1 MTSGS
6 SASHH
11 GRFLSANR
19 LYLLLVL
26 CALVGIL
33 LPLLPRFMHEAELGH
48 PSWHA
53 FLEGRPGLARVLEE
67 HPTLDV
73 SRLFPLIEKLPWE
86 APKELA
92 SLRYYR
98 NFVYWTGGYL
108 VLILLF
114 GRRIRGGLEAS
125 LSWVRTEDEHRRAR
139 RTVFACVCLLVYC
152 FLTRTPVGFWIP
164 QGIGGWTY
172 EGLRSRLKEE
182 LTPEMQSA
190 PRPTARQLEAL
201 EGCIRPSRAMHL
213 PRAGYLTGIGMLL
226 HYSGG
231 ELLPGTY
238 GLLELPKAQYVFGTR
253 YGEIQRSEVFGA
265 IVRDTLSY
273 RRRGMR
279 FLLPLSIGYPN
290 HTAYKLPDY
299 SGHPE
304 PETLER
310 ISFWD
315 IALRIGEEGTAEV
328 ETAALRYGFDV

>member
-1 MTSGS
+1 MTSGPS
-6 SASHH
+6 PSHR
-11 GRFLSANR
+11 GRFLTANR

-26 CALVGIL
+26 CALVGAL
-33 LPLLPRFMHEAELGH
+33 LPLLSRFMHEAELGH

-67 HPTLDV
+67 YPALDA
-73 SRLFPLIEKLPWE
+73 SRLFPLVEKLPWE
-86 APKELA
+86 APREPA
-92 SLRYYR
+92 SLRYYKS
-98 NFVYWTGGYL
+98 FVFWTAGYL
-108 VLILLF
+108 VLILLL
-114 GRRIRGGLEAS
+114 GRRIRSGLEAG
-125 LSWVRTEDEHRRAR
+125 LRWLRIEDEQRRAR
-139 RTVFACVCLLVYC
+139 RTVFACVFLLVFC

-172 EGLRSRLKEE
+172 EGLRSRLTDE
-182 LTPEMQSA
+182 LAPEMASA
-190 PRPTARQLEAL
+190 ARPTPRQLEAL
-201 EGCIRPSRAMHL
+201 AGCVRPSNAAHL
-213 PRAGYLTGIGMLL
+213 PRTGFLTGIGMLL
-226 HYSGG
+226 HFSGG

-299 SGHPE
+299 AGYPP

-310 ISFWD
+310 VSFWD
-315 IALRIGEEGTAEV
+315 IALRIGEGGSAEV
-328 ETAALRYGFDV
+328 ETAVLRYAFDV